1 MAGETAKCEALC
13 LAIHP
18 WSRTSHVVLWLTERG
33 PLKTVVKGAV
43 RPKSAFLGQY
53 DLNYTCEIVYY
64 LHERGSLHALRECVP
79 HSLRDGLRGSY
90 RSLTLAGYVRFL
102 LGELAAAG
110 DESAEWYRLAGATLT
125 KLENADRF
133 RQLLEIMLQKLS
145 PVLYRA
151 LGIYLPLITTNCA
164 VLGAA
169 TINDESA
176 RSVLSSTLFG
186 AFSGVGFALA
196 LVLFSSLREKF
207 QIFQGM
213 TGMVNGRSFR
223 LRPESTERTS
233 PDARSVLSA
242 KPRNG
247 SPIRIKKPQMCRFC
261 LTRRG

>member
-64 LHERGSLHALRECVP
+64 LRERGSLHALRECVP
-79 HSLRDGLRGSY
+79 HNLRDGLRGSY

-133 RQLLEIMLQKLS
+133 RQLLEIMLEFDFAAMQLAGIIPDFSGYDRDGEWSLFS
-145 PVLYRA
+145 PQA
-151 LGIYLPLITTNCA
+151 GIYGENVPGRKIRIERETAQWLANPHKKAANVQILLDAARVIGVFYQFHLDCA
-164 VLGAA
+164 V
-169 TINDESA
+169 EA
-176 RSVLSSTLFG
+176 RREVLKLI
-186 AFSGVGFALA
+186 LHNEN
-196 LVLFSSLREKF
+196 EK
-207 QIFQGM
+207 
-213 TGMVNGRSFR
+213 V
-223 LRPESTERTS
+223 
-233 PDARSVLSA
+233 
-242 KPRNG
+242 
-247 SPIRIKKPQMCRFC
+247 
-261 LTRRG
+261 